1 MFCIVI
7 IILILVI
14 ISITSRLQWDDS
26 DANGDLYNI
35 LIQKGPMFFLYNSK
49 ASPETPI
56 VFEDIYKY
64 STYVDRLQLMGIN
77 SPNVFIQEI
86 VGTQGK
92 SEYKMRANPSNPATV
107 DYSLT
112 EGFSQPNSNPPPP
125 PKRTLPYDRKLY
137 MDSLA
142 YSIANTLSVNQ
153 INAINKLELTKNV
166 LSSEPSKRCTSSPED
181 IVPITKKGL
190 TADPMSTNWGGV
202 EFSRNL
208 VQDGYYVGNEIIRY
222 AK

>member
-1 MFCIVI
+1 M
-7 IILILVI
+7 ILLLVI
-14 ISITSRLQWDDS
+14 ISIISQIQWDS
-26 DANGDLYNI
+26 TDASYGNLSEI
-35 LIQKGPMFFLYNSK
+35 LIQRGPMFFLYNSK

-64 STYVDRLQLMGIN
+64 STYVDTLQLMGIN
-77 SPNVFIQEI
+77 SPEVFIQEI
-86 VGTQGK
+86 VGTQGN
-92 SEYKMRANPSNPATV
+92 SEYKMRANPLNPAMV
-107 DYSLT
+107 DYTLT
-112 EGFSQPNSNPPPP
+112 EEFSQPNSKPPAK

-153 INAINKLELTKNV
+153 INAINKLELTKSV
-166 LSSEPSKRCTSSPED
+166 LSSEPSKRCKAGPED

-208 VQDGYYVGNEIIRY
+208 VKDGYYAGNEILRY